1 MLKYGGNGMRAQ
13 MTWLAALVLML
24 AGLSVLAACAQ
35 KPVGTVVAEPAAWAS
50 EAGDQ
55 LEPGDEIEVQFLY
68 WPELDDTQ
76 QIRRDGRISLQ
87 LVENIQAAGLTPE
100 ELSQKLEDLH
110 KDKLK
115 EPAIKVILRERAARQ
130 VMVGGEVEQPGAI
143 ELAGSMTPLE
153 AIMAA
158 GGFKR
163 LSADISKVVVFRQR
177 EGRRLATRVDLM
189 NPDQVPFFLKPNDV
203 IYVPPSY

>member
-1 MLKYGGNGMRAQ
+1 MRAQ
-13 MTWLAALVLML
+13 MTLLAALSLLLL
-24 AGLSVLAACAQ
+24 AGLFACAQ
-35 KPVGTVVAEPAAWAS
+35 KPVGVVTKEPMAWTN

-76 QIRRDGRISLQ
+76 RIRRDGRISLQ

-100 ELSQKLEDLH
+100 ELCRKLEDLH

-115 EPAIKVILRERAARQ
+115 DPAIKVILRERAARQ
-130 VMVGGEVEQPGAI
+130 IMVGGEVEQPGAI

-163 LSADISKVVVFRQR
+163 LSADISKVVVFRQM
-177 EGRRLATRVDLM
+177 EGRRLATSVDLM
-189 NPDQVPFFLKPNDV
+189 NPDQAPFFLKPNDV

>member
-13 MTWLAALVLML
+13 MTLLAALSLLLL
-24 AGLSVLAACAQ
+24 AGLFACGQ
-35 KPVGTVVAEPAAWAS
+35 KPAGVVTKEPMAWTS

-76 QIRRDGRISLQ
+76 RIRRDGRISLQ

-100 ELSQKLEDLH
+100 ELCRKLEDLH

-115 EPAIKVILRERAARQ
+115 DPAIKVILRERAARQ
-130 VMVGGEVEQPGAI
+130 IMVGGEVEQPGAI

-163 LSADISKVVVFRQR
+163 LSADISKVVVFRQM
-177 EGRRLATRVDLM
+177 EGRRLATSVDLM
-189 NPDQVPFFLKPNDV
+189 NPDQEPFFLKPNDV